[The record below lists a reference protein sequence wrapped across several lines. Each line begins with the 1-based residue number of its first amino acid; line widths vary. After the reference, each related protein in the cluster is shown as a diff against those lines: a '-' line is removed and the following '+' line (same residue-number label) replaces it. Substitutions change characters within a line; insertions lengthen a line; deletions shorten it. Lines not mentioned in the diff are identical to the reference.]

1 MASKNI
7 MTLADGTFE
16 SEVLKSEVPVLVDF
30 WAPWCAPCRAIAPAI
45 DDLAETYAGKVK
57 VVKLNDDEQP
67 STPQKYGIRGIP
79 TLILFKNGAAVD
91 QIVGG
96 IPKSRIEDMMKAA
109 I

>member
-57 VVKLNDDEQP
+57 VAKLNVDEHP